1 MNQFIHKITY
11 ILLII
16 CSAGVLQAQVG
27 YDEYT
32 WEEDL
37 ERALKLLEQS
47 SYYNATEYIQKVI
60 DARPDEPKYV
70 LMLADT
76 YSKAR
81 DYNMAA
87 QYYGTLLQTPGMD
100 SILGA
105 PTLRYDYAQML
116 KRDGRCREAIDEFN
130 QFTAAFVG
138 TQEEKDAY
146 DARVKNEVAGCELA
160 LQGPTDADYPV
171 LDDVEVLE
179 AGIGSGYTEF
189 APYPAYNDYL
199 IFSSLESDN
208 YIYTNL
214 DKTKSKI
221 YTAKKT
227 VDGWVQQDELEGPF
241 NLEGEHTGHGTY
253 SSDGN
258 AFYFTRCASLDN
270 NLVKCQIYYSQ
281 KQGNDWTTPVML
293 GQEVNNEG
301 GESTTPIMINFD
313 GEERL
318 YFTSD
323 RDGTVGGT
331 DIWYATMVNDSTFTQ
346 AVNLG
351 RNINTV
357 GNETTPYV
365 ALDRNESYLYFSSD
379 YHPGFG
385 GYDVFRS
392 ALDGN
397 SLGNPVNLGGKI
409 NTGADDMYFIMNED
423 QDEGFIVSNRGGATH
438 VDNATCCD
446 NIYRFSPEPPTP
458 PAVTI
463 EGTICDADDYK
474 KPPLEG
480 VEIRLYD
487 VTTGADILVKK
498 ATSNP
503 EYKFEG
509 LEVDKDYILIID
521 QEGYIPVEQAV
532 STKGIEDDK
541 VITKDICVSKTGMMV
556 NGTVYSDDGTDVEIL
571 PGATVT
577 LYEVMEDGTLREI
590 ESVIS
595 DENGD
600 YSFFLPEGKDY
611 RIVARKDCY
620 LNTSTE
626 DFTTKGLDTQTSIN
640 RDIYMKLDA
649 PITYR
654 LDNIYYDFDKAD
666 LRPESEAALDRLLRL
681 LSDNPQL
688 EIELSSHT
696 DSRGGTKYNQNLSE
710 RRAKSV
716 VDYLIAR
723 GVTPQRMKPVGYGE
737 LVPIA
742 PNENP
747 DGSDNPEGRQLN
759 RRTEFKIISKS
770 PCYPGGYSPKSKK

>member
-1 MNQFIHKITY
+1 MNQIIHKITY

-16 CSAGVLQAQVG
+16 CSASILQAQVG
-27 YDEYT
+27 FDEHT

-37 ERALKLLEQS
+37 DRATTLLGES
-47 SYYNATEYIQKVI
+47 SYYNAAEYIQKVI
-60 DARPDEPKYV
+60 DVRPDEPQYV
-70 LMLADT
+70 QLLADT
-76 YSKAR
+76 YNKAR
-81 DYNMAA
+81 DYNMAG
-87 QYYGTLLQTPGMD
+87 QYY
-100 SILGA
+100 SILLDSMQIDSA
-105 PTLRYDYAQML
+105 LATSALRYEYAQML
-116 KRDGRCREAIDEFN
+116 KQDGRCREAIDQFN
-130 QFTAAFVG
+130 QFIADFKG
-138 TQEEKDAY
+138 TQEEKDLY
-146 DARVKNEVAGCELA
+146 TEKVKNQVEGCELF
-160 LQGPTDADYPV
+160 LQGPTDDDYPV
-171 LDDVEVLE
+171 LGDINVLE

-199 IFSSLESDN
+199 IFSSLEADE
-208 YIYTNL
+208 YIYTNI

-221 YTAKKT
+221 YTAKK
-227 VDGWVQQDELEGPF
+227 VDDAWVQQDELEGPF
-241 NLEGEHTGHGTY
+241 NLDGEHTGHGAY

-258 AFYFTRCASLDN
+258 SFYFTRCPSLDN
-270 NLVKCQIYYSQ
+270 NLVKCQIYSSR
-281 KQGNDWTTPVML
+281 KELGEWTTPVML
-293 GQEVNNEG
+293 GPEVNTEA
-301 GESTTPIMINFD
+301 GESTTPLMVDFD
-313 GEERL
+313 GEQRL

-331 DIWYATMVNDSTFTQ
+331 DIWYATVVNDSTFTQ

-351 RNINTV
+351 KDINTI

-365 ALDRNESYLYFSSD
+365 VLDKKESFLYFSSD
-379 YHPGFG
+379 HHPGFG
-385 GYDVFRS
+385 GYDVFR
-392 ALDGN
+392 AAIDG
-397 SLGNPVNLGGKI
+397 SRVGTPVNLGLKI

-423 QDEGFIVSNRGGATH
+423 QDEGFLVSNRGGATH

-446 NIYRFSPEPPTP
+446 NIYRFAPVPPTP
-458 PAVTI
+458 PAITI
-463 EGTICDADDYK
+463 KGTICDADDYK

-487 VTTGADILVKK
+487 VTTGEDILVGKQV
-498 ATSNP
+498 SNP
-503 EYKFEG
+503 EYKFEN
-509 LEVDKDYILIID
+509 LEVEKDYILVID
-521 QEGYIPVEQAV
+521 QEGYIPIEQPV
-532 STKGIEDDK
+532 STRGIEEDK
-541 VITKDICVSKTGMMV
+541 EIIKDICVSKTGMTV

-577 LYEVMEDGTLREI
+577 LYEVMEDGTLREV

-595 DENGD
+595 DENGN

-626 DFTTKGLDTQTSIN
+626 DFTTKGLDSQTSIN

-654 LDNIYYDFDKAD
+654 LDNIYYDFDDSK
-666 LRPESEAALDRLLRL
+666 LRPESEVALDKLLRL
-681 LSDNPQL
+681 LYDNPQL

-696 DSRGGTKYNQNLSE
+696 DSRGGNRYNQKLSE

-716 VDYLIAR
+716 VDYLIGR
-723 GVTPQRMKPVGYGE
+723 GITPQRMKPVGYGE

-770 PCYPGGYSPKSKK
+770 PCYPGGYSPNKK